1 MEIPVLIISSIVLGI
16 LLSFLLKNKGKKI
29 GSLQEKET
37 PRGRPCPLCGSLL
50 QKGQRVHTV
59 VYSAGKSAPDKLVH
73 MFGCPYCFPRKE
85 EVLLLK
91 KNGDI
96 PRFCPACKKEIA
108 REGYVVARMFD
119 KKPKPHVHVLGC
131 TGCRKT

>member
-1 MEIPVLIISSIVLGI
+1 VEIPVLIISSIVLGV
-16 LLSFLLKNKGKKI
+16 LLSFLLKNKGGKI
-29 GSLQEKET
+29 KHTQPEQAA
-37 PRGRPCPLCGSLL
+37 RGRPCPLCGSLL

-59 VYSAGKSAPDKLVH
+59 VYSSSPSAPDKLVH

-85 EVLLLK
+85 EDLLLPRD
-91 KNGDI
+91 GEI